1 MKRFIHGVLFSAGCL
16 LSVNGL
22 AADALTEAIQKSY
35 APYRAALY
43 KTNGKSQAE
52 AREVLDQAREGWAR
66 VASQF
71 GVRPPAPYDRDKQL
85 PQTFDAIDK
94 AYAKASGEVEQNKLG
109 KAHATLEEVRELL
122 ADLRRRNGV
131 IVFSDHMNAY
141 HSAMEELVADGADL
155 LAKPDGKLRLM
166 ARVGVLDYLVKNLKS
181 EAPPELAANA
191 EFVELAKGVTKSVAD
206 LEAALL
212 ADKEEAVKE
221 AISTLKKP
229 YSRLFLKF
237 G

>member
-1 MKRFIHGVLFSAGCL
+1 MKRFVQCVLFSAGCL
-16 LSVNGL
+16 LSMNGL
-22 AADALTEAIQKSY
+22 AADALTEAIQKAY
-35 APYRAALY
+35 APYRAALF

-71 GVRPPAPYDRDKQL
+71 GVRPPPPYDRDKQL

-94 AYAKASGEVEQNKLG
+94 AYAQASREVDQNHLG
-109 KAHATLEEVRELL
+109 KAHATLEEVRDLL
-122 ADLRRRNGV
+122 SDLRRRNGV
-131 IVFSDHMNAY
+131 IVLSDHMNAY
-141 HSAMEELVADGADL
+141 HTAMEEMVEDGPAL
-155 LAKPDGKLRLM
+155 LGKPDGKLRLM
-166 ARVGVLDYLVKNLKS
+166 ARIGVLDYLVKNLKS

-191 EFVELAKGVTKSVAD
+191 EFAELAKGVAKSVAD

-212 ADKEEAVKE
+212 ADKEDAVKE
-221 AISTLKKP
+221 AIGALKKP

>member
-1 MKRFIHGVLFSAGCL
+1 MKLLIRGTLICASAL
-16 LSVNGL
+16 LPMSGL
-22 AADALTEAIQKSY
+22 AADALTEAIQKAY
-35 APYRAALY
+35 PPYRAALY

-71 GVRPPAPYDRDKQL
+71 GVRPPPPYDRDKQL
-85 PQTFDAIDK
+85 PQTFEAIDK
-94 AYAKASGEVEQNKLG
+94 SYAQASSEVDQNKLG
-109 KAHATLEEVRELL
+109 KAHATLEEVRDLL

-131 IVFSDHMNAY
+131 IVYSDHMNAY
-141 HSAMEELVADGADL
+141 HTAMEDMVADGTDL

-166 ARVGVLDYLVKNLKS
+166 ARVGVLDYLAKNLKS
-181 EAPPELAANA
+181 EASPELAANA
-191 EFVELAKGVTKSVAD
+191 EFTELTKGVMKSVAD

-212 ADKEEAVKE
+212 ADKDDAVKD
-221 AISTLKKP
+221 AINALKKP
-229 YSRLFLKF
+229 YSRMFIKF

>member
-1 MKRFIHGVLFSAGCL
+1 MKLLIRGVLLCASGL
-16 LSVNGL
+16 LPLSGL

-35 APYRAALY
+35 APYRVALY

-71 GVRPPAPYDRDKQL
+71 GVRPPPPYDRDRQL

-94 AYAKASGEVEQNKLG
+94 AYAKASGEVDQNKLG
-109 KAHATLEEVRELL
+109 KAHATLEEVRDLL

-141 HSAMEELVADGADL
+141 HTAMEDMVADGTDL

-166 ARVGVLDYLVKNLKS
+166 ARIGVLDYLAKNLKS
-181 EAPPELAANA
+181 EASPELAANA
-191 EFVELAKGVTKSVAD
+191 DFAELVKGVVKSVAD

-221 AISTLKKP
+221 AINALKKP
-229 YSRLFLKF
+229 YSRMFMKF

>member
-1 MKRFIHGVLFSAGCL
+1 MKNLIRTTFLCASCML
-16 LSVNGL
+16 PLSGQ
-22 AADALTEAIQKSY
+22 AADALTEAIQKAY
-35 APYRAALY
+35 PPYRAALY

-71 GVRPPAPYDRDKQL
+71 GVRPPSPYDLDRQL

-109 KAHATLEEVRELL
+109 KAHETLEEVRDLL

-131 IVFSDHMNAY
+131 IVYSDHMNAY
-141 HSAMEELVADGADL
+141 HTAMEDMVADGADL

-166 ARVGVLDYLVKNLKS
+166 ARVGVLDYLARNLKS
-181 EAPPELAANA
+181 EASREQAANA
-191 EFVELAKGVTKSVAD
+191 EFAELAKGVAKSVAD

-221 AISTLKKP
+221 AINALKKP
-229 YSRLFLKF
+229 YSRMFLKF